1 MENQCMSKYILVT
14 WPEIQ
19 DYMEHPDYPSKV
31 FIGHT
36 ITDSSKMVGVVND
49 VWFVPEKMYHE

>member
-1 MENQCMSKYILVT
+1 MSKYILVT

-36 ITDSSKMVGVVND
+36 ITDSSKMMGVVND
-49 VWFVPEKMYHE
+49 VWFVPEEMYHE

>member
-1 MENQCMSKYILVT
+1 MTKDIYIAVT

-36 ITDSSKMVGVVND
+36 ITDSSKMIVND
-49 VWFVPEKMYHE
+49 VWFVPEEMYYE